1 MSSDNHDMLS
11 FTNDQGEKV
20 DWKRLSARIPE
31 FLEKYPLGQY
41 SLHTDVTDILALQP
55 GLKELYLR
63 CIETNIA
70 PESMGL
76 PSISEYLGVIV
87 TRKLVKD
94 GEVVAESSAQSP
106 LTQYKDYERVETAA
120 LQRLLALLGFP
131 GRMDGGGSFDDDEM
145 NDLCQQGLAVQPDE
159 DTQDSLDAISADS
172 SPVSSEPEPT
182 ETVVD
187 SHSERALPAEASAV
201 DSQTEFDETPIDV
214 ATLRIIRHRVKTAME
229 DPDEVVPEFKY
240 REEGLKWLEDFMAS
254 KNAA

>member
-55 GLKELYLR
+55 GLKDLYLR
-63 CIETNIA
+63 CIETNIP

-145 NDLCQQGLAVQPDE
+145 NDLCQQGLAVQSGE
-159 DTQDSLDAISADS
+159 DTQDSVDAISADS
-172 SPVSSEPEPT
+172 SSISSEPEPT
-182 ETVVD
+182 VD
-187 SHSERALPAEASAV
+187 SQPERATPAEAPAV

-229 DPDEVVPEFKY
+229 DPDEVVPEFKS
-240 REEGLKWLEDFMAS
+240 REEALKWLEEFMAN